1 MMDQMCTFSVYSMW
15 TIYVY
20 KQEREKLEVK
30 NYNGKEHEKEQ
41 IYMYNGVT
49 LLYNNNEHNI
59 VNQYTSI
66 KNTHTQQKKKKTEKR
81 LQKGDTFPNQ

>member
-1 MMDQMCTFSVYSMW
+1 
-15 TIYVY
+15 
-20 KQEREKLEVK
+20 
-30 NYNGKEHEKEQ
+30 
-41 IYMYNGVT
+41 MYNGVT

-66 KNTHTQQKKKKTEKR
+66 KNTHTQKEKKKKKTEKR